1 MKLME
6 KKTILLILS
15 FLLFFSS
22 HVYYAGASLEEK
34 SVRSQPLEIQKKDK
48 KLIEYGWDVPYVD
61 FVEQNIR
68 EMEEKPFNGIIF
80 RLHDF
85 DYAFDTRSWDEATL
99 KLQLRSL
106 ARIQWGSFTDN
117 FLFLFASNKFAMDWF
132 NDVQWQIIMSN
143 LKLMAKAAKVGQC
156 KGVALDPEGYS
167 GKSPWKYPGEYKDK
181 SFEEMEAQVRKRGA
195 QFIGVFQQ
203 EFPDMVLLT
212 FFQLSEI
219 GIAPNDAPGR
229 QEELKK
235 NNYALLPAFLNG
247 MLDAVAP
254 NMHIVDGCE
263 NSYYNEDFK
272 DYADDVEL
280 IKKRTLAWI
289 SPENHEKY
297 LSHVQA
303 GMALYMD
310 QVLGLRESPQNYIS
324 YFLSPK
330 EKLLWFEHNV
340 YYA

>member
-1 MKLME
+1 MARCY
-6 KKTILLILS
+6 I
-15 FLLFFSS
+15 
-22 HVYYAGASLEEK
+22 
-34 SVRSQPLEIQKKDK
+34 
-48 KLIEYGWDVPYVD
+48 
-61 FVEQNIR
+61 
-68 EMEEKPFNGIIF
+68 GI
-80 RLHDF
+80 
-85 DYAFDTRSWDEATL
+85 
-99 KLQLRSL
+99 
-106 ARIQWGSFTDN
+106 G
-117 FLFLFASNKFAMDWF
+117 
-132 NDVQWQIIMSN
+132 SN
-143 LKLMAKAAKVGQC
+143 LGDRQKNIDKA
-156 KGVALDPEGYS
+156 
-167 GKSPWKYPGEYKDK
+167 
-181 SFEEMEAQVRKRGA
+181 
-195 QFIGVFQQ
+195 I
-203 EFPDMVLLT
+203 
-212 FFQLSEI
+212 
-219 GIAPNDAPGR
+219 
-229 QEELKK
+229 EELKK

-340 YYA
+340 YYALAYSDEYVWCYSENMNWWKNQIPEGAEAIIRSAREKVELGQPLRSEIASRIKNATKKLKEMNR